1 MRTLLGM
8 QYGGNVP
15 QQYPR
20 QPIPPQQFQEGGGVS
35 SGLAFLKRG
44 KKRKAAYDEARKTE
58 GRLGRKMGKGRTWG
72 SLLGIGGGLLG
83 AAALGALGIGTGG
96 LGLALAA
103 GLGTAAGKYGG
114 SRLGY
119 GKDLKTKDMM
129 YGEEAGIEDI
139 AEAGESYRGQMSQ
152 EALLSGAKAALM
164 AGFAPGGG
172 MYGKAAKFGGRYAPG
187 TYASGV
193 AAEALKSTPGA
204 FVPSAQSDIAG
215 DLPISWG
222 EALDPDIV
230 SAETGALFQPESVDE
245 FGKIVPA
252 MYGDVTVPPIDTSGA
267 FLDTGALPGAEQ
279 AYQASL
285 PGATSLGET
294 NELLEAG
301 RISQEA
307 LKTARGAS
315 QQMDR
320 LLEIAPKYGLGA
332 GELAP
337 EVATEAVDP
346 ISSALAPVEFGR
358 WGANRQQYQPLIN
371 QFFQQYSPTQRSA
384 ENWMSMFNQP
394 EQFAGLMGGGTVQQ
408 TPRTLLSLIG

>member
-44 KKRKAAYDEARKTE
+44 KKRKKAYDEARKTE

-83 AAALGALGIGTGG
+83 AAALGALGFTPAGIP
-96 LGLALAA
+96 LAIAA

-164 AGFAPGGG
+164 AGFAPNGG
-172 MYGKAAKFGGRYAPG
+172 MYGKAAKFGEKAAGVGQAADVVGTVSQVADLGTQVTPETEIANRAMRSQAFQPQSGSMAVPDLKHLTQNIPSAPG
-187 TYASGV
+187 
-193 AAEALKSTPGA
+193 
-204 FVPSAQSDIAG
+204 
-215 DLPISWG
+215 
-222 EALDPDIV
+222 
-230 SAETGALFQPESVDE
+230 
-245 FGKIVPA
+245 
-252 MYGDVTVPPIDTSGA
+252 
-267 FLDTGALPGAEQ
+267 
-279 AYQASL
+279 SL
-285 PGATSLGET
+285 LGT
-294 NELLEAG
+294 
-301 RISQEA
+301 
-307 LKTARGAS
+307 
-315 QQMDR
+315 
-320 LLEIAPKYGLGA
+320 GA

-337 EVATEAVDP
+337 EIATEAADILGAQSFLPEGFADSLNLRGTLLGETGGYDPRGIVDNTG
-346 ISSALAPVEFGR
+346 ISFQDAFRRA
-358 WGANRQQYQPLIN
+358 RQQ
-371 QFFQQYSPTQRSA
+371 F
-384 ENWMSMFNQP
+384 
-394 EQFAGLMGGGTVQQ
+394 GGGGTFDWRGNPYS
-408 TPRTLLSLIG
+408 TAYAP